1 MEELISE
8 EGFRSSFEFYD
19 AEEQKFKKLAEEAY
33 QCKMKVLAKWKEH
46 KHGSG
51 KE

>member
-1 MEELISE
+1 MEELKSE

-33 QCKMKVLAKWKEH
+33 QHKMQVLKEWKEH
-46 KHGSG
+46 KHGNS
-51 KE
+51 KK